1 MGMYCV
7 AAGRSHNRGELGEE
21 LSTSTS
27 DIRQVL
33 DAAPGFTVN
42 TEFNR

>member
-1 MGMYCV
+1 MYCV

-21 LSTSTS
+21 FSTS
-27 DIRQVL
+27 DIRWVL

-42 TEFNR
+42 SEFNR